1 MSMRTKEFRL
11 ILTILF
17 TLLGMQA
24 KAEDKV
30 VIQSAEISAGDEF
43 YLPIYLENE
52 LSYKA
57 FQMEIVLPEG
67 ISPVYETTYDE
78 DEEEYVTSLGLG
90 TANRFG
96 ADHSV
101 SNNYQASENILSLVC
116 VSFGGKKFK
125 NSNREDPL
133 FSIKLKVDEN
143 MRGGDYTIKL
153 QNNVFTDADSN
164 GHTFADATATF
175 TVEGSTPPAQVTIDT
190 DLTSQFNSLATT
202 KWEGSSGQVGWAAP
216 QVTTNSGL
224 TVAAWESYCGDWNG
238 GCTNTGEI
246 MYTTVSGLT
255 AGTYKIELY
264 GAAAF
269 TFNRNFG
276 SEAFTGDITVGNG
289 SKATS
294 DTYEVGQ
301 SIDTET
307 GVFLYATTSEGTY
320 EQEIP
325 IWYADN
331 FNGSGLS
338 TAVLNGV
345 VVGEDGNIRIGM
357 KKTSQ
362 STNWHV
368 VQLKGVTATV
378 NADALFSSFKSEA
391 EALYES
397 PMNAAVLSELQAA
410 ANVDLSSAGAD
421 EYITSIETLQTKIS
435 AANTSIANYVEAKS
449 ILDAAN
455 QYDEAGQASYAANET
470 IAAIQTA
477 YTDRTLE
484 ALTSDQESAAKTA
497 YDYACK
503 AQIHP
508 ADGCDM
514 TPYIVNPSFE
524 SEFTGWS
531 NYGMAT
537 QNNTSFAKD
546 GNIYVERWQP
556 NGTFGI
562 SQAINVPAGVYR
574 LSAKCLA
581 RGVISAKIYGGSEET
596 SITIEDASNTY
607 SVDFNCADKATIG
620 FEGEGDGA
628 GSSWLCVDNFQL
640 TYVRQLTAEEI
651 EVIAKENAKAAYDE
665 ALAAAQAFEEGTIPS
680 TAYSNLQTVIT
691 NNTLEDGS
699 SSDYNAAAV
708 ALNEAAAAN
717 RPLVA
722 PYSAWKALKTQGDA
736 LVEVS
741 TNNVEKKETLSSAIS
756 ELNNTV
762 EAATT
767 FDEIIPATSSLRTA
781 MIIYATTAQ
790 PTNDECFDLTF
801 MIENQH
807 FTEGAG
813 GRAVPNGW
821 TLESGEIT
829 EHRLITHNFE
839 AFHTPFNL
847 SQTIPNLPKGTY
859 KVTLQ
864 GFARH
869 DDANVTNK
877 TNLYCG
883 VVNQEIKDIKA
894 EWSTTSFYS
903 SEQASMGDNNRDSQ
917 YQRDDVTV
925 YQPNGMTGA
934 YYWFQQINTDTDQ
947 PFYTNE
953 VQTLIT
959 EDGDLKIG
967 FKCETNTDWVI
978 WDNFHLYYYGSAI
991 AVTID
996 ENADNSTYSK
1006 DIENANVTLKR
1017 TIKPEKWNTFV
1028 VPFDIDNATLKE
1040 KFGNEVEVAVYIE
1053 CQFGDSKN
1061 STVNFTKLQ
1070 ADERKIDAN
1079 IPVLLWTPEAESTY
1093 TFYGVTLKTGEPIM
1107 GGINY
1112 DFVGSYAASITLK
1125 EGDYFIGEN
1134 SLGESKLWEAN
1145 PDKTTLKGTR
1155 AYLKPKNAEAGARII
1170 DFRIGERETT
1180 GIVSINNGVKSI
1192 DNATFDLQGRKVT
1205 NVKKGLYI
1213 KNSKK
1218 VVVK

>member
-43 YLPIYLENE
+43 YLPIELENE
-52 LSYKA
+52 LTYKA

-67 ISPVYETTYDE
+67 ITPVYAENEDE
-78 DEEEYVTSLGLG
+78 DLELVVERARLTSSHSITENYRENEHILG
-90 TANRFG
+90 
-96 ADHSV
+96 
-101 SNNYQASENILSLVC
+101 LVC
-116 VSFGGKKFK
+116 VSSSSKNFKNNSSPLISVKFK
-125 NSNREDPL
+125 AVDNMPGGTYRISLTN
-133 FSIKLKVDEN
+133 IK
-143 MRGGDYTIKL
+143 
-153 QNNVFTDADSN
+153 FTDSDN
-164 GHTFADATATF
+164 TGHTFDDVSATF

-294 DTYEVGQ
+294 DTYEAGQ

-421 EYITSIETLQTKIS
+421 EYITAIETLQAKIS

-581 RGVISAKIYGGSEET
+581 RGVTSAKIYVGSEET
-596 SITIEDASNTY
+596 SITIEDAANTY

-651 EVIAKENAKAAYDE
+651 EVIAKENAEAAYDE

-680 TAYSNLQTVIT
+680 TAYSDLQTVIT
-691 NNTLEDGS
+691 NNTLEDGTS
-699 SSDYNAAAV
+699 SEYNTAATALNAAAI
-708 ALNEAAAAN
+708 AAQL
-717 RPLVA
+717 LVT
-722 PYSAWKALKTQGDA
+722 PYAVYLDTKDA
-736 LVEVS
+736 VVTMKDADTYIGADAKSILEGVITTTS
-741 TNNVEKKETLSSAIS
+741 SNVE
-756 ELNNTV
+756 
-762 EAATT
+762 EATDPST
-767 FDEIIPATSSLRTA
+767 I
-781 MIIYATTAQ
+781 TAQ
-790 PTNDECFDLTF
+790 TENLLDAAKNFVKTVTIKSDQCLDLTCL
-801 MIENQH
+801 IKNPH
-807 FTEGAG
+807 FKYGEGGSGKVA
-813 GRAVPNGW
+813 ADW
-821 TLESGEIT
+821 TLESGWVT
-829 EHRLITHNFE
+829 EHRLQTHNFE
-839 AFHTPFNL
+839 AWHAHFNL
-847 SQTIPNLPKGTY
+847 SQTITDLPKGTY

-903 SEQASMGDNNRDSQ
+903 SEQASMGDNNRDIH
-917 YQRDDVTV
+917 YQKDDEDVC
-925 YQPNGMTGA
+925 QPNGMTGA
-934 YYWFQQINTDTDQ
+934 YYWFQQINPKTEQ

-959 EDGDLKIG
+959 EPGDLKIG
-967 FKCETNTDWVI
+967 FKCEADEDWVI

-991 AVTID
+991 EVTID
-996 ENADNSTYSK
+996 EDASVSYSE
-1006 DIENANVTLKR
+1006 DIDNANVTLKR
-1017 TIKPEKWNTFV
+1017 TIKANTWNTFV
-1028 VPFDIDNATLKE
+1028 VPFDIDNTTLK
-1040 KFGNEVEVAVYIE
+1040 A
-1053 CQFGDSKN
+1053 QFGDNVKVAEFSEEAN
-1061 STVNFTKLQ
+1061 REFSTISF
-1070 ADERKIDAN
+1070 DEMQEDEAAISAN
-1079 IPVLLWTPEAESTY
+1079 RPVLLWTPIAGNTY
-1093 TFYGVTLKTGEPIM
+1093 TFKGVTVKTGEPIAE
-1107 GGINY
+1107 GGVNY
-1112 DFVGSYAASITLK
+1112 EFVGTYAALITLK
-1125 EGDYFIGEN
+1125 EGDYFIAN
-1134 SLGESKLWEAN
+1134 NKLWPAEN
-1145 PDKTTLKGTR
+1145 NVTTVKGTR
-1155 AYLKPKNAEAGARII
+1155 AYLKAKSAEARIV
-1170 DFRIGERETT
+1170 DFRIGESETT
-1180 GIVSINNGVKSI
+1180 GIVSIDNGVKSI

-1218 VVVK
+1218 VVVR

>member
-1 MSMRTKEFRL
+1 MRTKEFRL

-30 VIQSAEISAGDEF
+30 VIQSSTISAGEEF
-43 YLPIYLENE
+43 ALPIE
-52 LSYKA
+52 LVNQRTYKA
-57 FQMEIVLPEG
+57 FQMDIVLPQG
-67 ISPVYETTYDE
+67 ITPVLNKKGKIVPEKNEERFDETEHSFSYNLVDNTIKLLCSSMSA
-78 DEEEYVTSLGLG
+78 EEISGNSG
-90 TANRFG
+90 T
-96 ADHSV
+96 
-101 SNNYQASENILSLVC
+101 
-116 VSFGGKKFK
+116 
-125 NSNREDPL
+125 L
-133 FSIKLKVDEN
+133 FSIYLKAADDLQP
-143 MRGGDYTIKL
+143 GTYTIALTGIK
-153 QNNVFTDADSN
+153 FTTKDN
-164 GHTFADATATF
+164 EGYTFDDVSATF
-175 TVEGSTPPAQVTIDT
+175 TVEGSTPPAQVMIET

-202 KWEGSSGQVGWAAP
+202 QWTGSSGQVTWAAP

-224 TVAAWESYCGDWNG
+224 TVAAWERYNSSCDWTGD
-238 GCTNTGEI
+238 I
-246 MYTTVSGLT
+246 MYTTVTGLVP
-255 AGTYKIELY
+255 GTYKIELY

-269 TFNRNFG
+269 TFGRGFG
-276 SEAFTGDITVGNG
+276 STAFTGDF
-289 SKATS
+289 SKDVS
-294 DTYEVGQ
+294 DTYTENQ
-301 SIDTET
+301 SINENT
-307 GVFLYATTSEGTY
+307 GVTLYATTSEGTVSD
-320 EQEIP
+320 EIP
-325 IWYADN
+325 IYYATN
-331 FNGSGLS
+331 FNTSGIA
-338 TAVLNGV
+338 TATLNNV
-345 VVGEDGNIRIGM
+345 VVGSSGEIKIGLS
-357 KKTSQ
+357 KTST

-378 NADALFSSFKSEA
+378 DAVSTFATFKSEA
-391 EALYES
+391 NALYES
-397 PMNAAVLSELQAA
+397 PMNATVLSELQAA

-421 EYITSIETLQTKIS
+421 EYKTAIETLQAKITD
-435 AANTSIANYVEAKS
+435 ANTSIANYAEAKA

-455 QYDEAGQASYAANET
+455 IYDAAGQASYAADET
-470 IAAIQTA
+470 IAAIQA
-477 YTDRTLE
+477 
-484 ALTSDQESAAKTA
+484 A
-497 YDYACK
+497 YDDGSLIVVTNEQKAAAQAALATACK
-503 AQIHP
+503 AQTQP
-508 ADGCDM
+508 AAGCDM

-651 EVIAKENAKAAYDE
+651 EVVAKENAKAAYDE

-680 TAYSNLQTVIT
+680 TAYSNLQMIISD
-691 NNTLEDGS
+691 NTLIDGS

-1218 VVVK
+1218 VVVR

>member
-1 MSMRTKEFRL
+1 MRTKEFRL

-410 ANVDLSSAGAD
+410 ANVDLSSSGAD
-421 EYITSIETLQTKIS
+421 EYITAIETLQAKIS

-524 SEFTGWS
+524 SEFIGWS
-531 NYGMAT
+531 YNMAI

-546 GNIYVERWQP
+546 GNLYVERWQP

-581 RGVISAKIYGGSEET
+581 RGVTSAKIYVGSEET

-607 SVDFNCADKATIG
+607 SVDFNCAEKATIG

-640 TYVRQLTAEEI
+640 TYIRQLTDDELLAIRVPEYEAAKNAADAAALNSLPSKAKTALQNAIQENTIQAGTASEYYAATIALNNAVATAETF
-651 EVIAKENAKAAYDE
+651 VVPYAAYLETKSAVVVMKD
-665 ALAAAQAFEEGTIPS
+665 ADTYTGADAK
-680 TAYSNLQTVIT
+680 Y
-691 NNTLEDGS
+691 TLEGVVSTTD
-699 SSDYNAAAV
+699 SDVDNADDAETIETAT
-708 ALNEAAAAN
+708 A
-717 RPLVA
+717 
-722 PYSAWKALKTQGDA
+722 A
-736 LVEVS
+736 LVDAARTFVKNVTVKADACIDITCLIENPHFKRGS
-741 TNNVEKKETLSSAIS
+741 NNV
-756 ELNNTV
+756 
-762 EAATT
+762 ATGW
-767 FDEIIPATSSLRTA
+767 
-781 MIIYATTAQ
+781 
-790 PTNDECFDLTF
+790 EC
-801 MIENQH
+801 
-807 FTEGAG
+807 
-813 GRAVPNGW
+813 
-821 TLESGEIT
+821 ESGSVGEL
-829 EHRLITHNFE
+829 RLSTHNFE
-839 AFHTPFNL
+839 AWHRNFNL
-847 SQTIPNLPKGTY
+847 SQTIPDLPMGTY

-903 SEQASMGDNNRDSQ
+903 SEQASMGDNNRDTH
-917 YQRDDVTV
+917 YQKDDEDVC
-925 YQPNGMTGA
+925 QPNGMTGA
-934 YYWFQQINTDTDQ
+934 YYWFQQINPKTEQ

-959 EDGDLKIG
+959 EPGDLKIG

-991 AVTID
+991 EVTID
-996 ENADNSTYSK
+996 EDASVSYSE
-1006 DIENANVTLKR
+1006 DIDNANVTLKR
-1017 TIKPEKWNTFV
+1017 TIKANTWNTFV
-1028 VPFDIDNATLKE
+1028 VPFDIDNTTLK
-1040 KFGNEVEVAVYIE
+1040 A
-1053 CQFGDSKN
+1053 QFGDNVKVAEFSEEAN
-1061 STVNFTKLQ
+1061 REFSTISF
-1070 ADERKIDAN
+1070 DEMQEDEAAISAN
-1079 IPVLLWTPEAESTY
+1079 RPVLLWTPIAGNTY
-1093 TFYGVTLKTGEPIM
+1093 TFKGVTVKTGEPIAE
-1107 GGINY
+1107 GGVNY
-1112 DFVGSYAASITLK
+1112 EFVGTYAASITLK
-1125 EGDYFIGEN
+1125 DGDYFIGN
-1134 SLGESKLWEAN
+1134 NMLWEAD
-1145 PDKTTLKGTR
+1145 PDVTTVRGTR
-1155 AYLKPKNAEAGARII
+1155 AYLRAKDPEARIT
-1170 DFRIGERETT
+1170 DFRIGDDEST
-1180 GIVSINNGVKSI
+1180 GIVSIDNGVKSI

-1218 VVVK
+1218 VVVR